1 MLNLILLAVSLFL
14 VIQGAD
20 YAIKYASNLAAVM
33 RLPKYAI
40 GFIVVTV
47 ISLLPEL
54 FISVNAAL
62 EDIPDFALG
71 MLFGS
76 YVADLTLVL
85 ALAAFVT
92 RKGIKV
98 EKEILEHNKLYPFFI
113 AFPIFFGFDGNYTRL
128 DGFLLILVGMFF
140 HYLTFKRNYDS
151 GIPKPD
157 KHSDYYQNI
166 FYLICSMAV
175 LLLGSHLTV
184 KYGEAVA
191 QSAGVSP
198 VFIGMFLVG
207 LGTTLPELSFAIKA
221 VKCKGECL
229 AIGNVLGTAI
239 SDATIVVGVLALLNP
254 FVFPQKIVYITAM
267 FMVAASILLLL
278 FMRSDKTLTKKEGFL
293 LILFYL
299 IFMMTEYTFNIW
311 IK

>member
-1 MLNLILLAVSLFL
+1 
-14 VIQGAD
+14 
-20 YAIKYASNLAAVM
+20 
-33 RLPKYAI
+33 
-40 GFIVVTV
+40 
-47 ISLLPEL
+47 
-54 FISVNAAL
+54 
-62 EDIPDFALG
+62 
-71 MLFGS
+71 
-76 YVADLTLVL
+76 
-85 ALAAFVT
+85 
-92 RKGIKV
+92 
-98 EKEILEHNKLYPFFI
+98 
-113 AFPIFFGFDGNYTRL
+113 
-128 DGFLLILVGMFF
+128 
-140 HYLTFKRNYDS
+140 
-151 GIPKPD
+151 
-157 KHSDYYQNI
+157 
-166 FYLICSMAV
+166 MAV